1 MCVSVCVADGS
12 PTPPQS
18 KGADKRSKGGRPSR
32 KHFTPFDTED
42 HIQYWVPRIHL
53 SFAAEDPRVFA
64 ERLSR
69 AYHLRKVTEAYLRYV
84 RVYMCVGLCMH
95 AYVRIIMSCVCVY
108 LSGLELNFPYFRP
121 GTTCMWTACR
131 WRVCLRWT
139 LPKWTGLWVCPGL

>member
-1 MCVSVCVADGS
+1 MAVTEGVCIDVCVSVCVADGS

-84 RVYMCVGLCMH
+84 RVYMCTCVWVCACMH
-95 AYVRIIMSCVCVY
+95 TYV
-108 LSGLELNFPYFRP
+108 
-121 GTTCMWTACR
+121 
-131 WRVCLRWT
+131 
-139 LPKWTGLWVCPGL
+139 